1 MADETRGANG
11 LGKADDPGDASG
23 LGKADE
29 PGDADDLNRADDPD
43 DACGP
48 GCQASPEGPELA
60 RWFSDV
66 PAWLVRQAIDDAT
79 RDVCGYARDAWLPPS
94 VAARFKAGLVLR
106 SPVIVEMTSRFAGM
120 RTSWRFTVL
129 SNHAV
134 NVGELFDD
142 DAARARGQFGADTG
156 SRFLVLDVFRSGG
169 ALNSKTQALLLHLPD
184 DERWELIAQAFAAQ
198 RTAVVGSTELS
209 VSTPDSFGSLV
220 RAWRARFQE
229 ALARPL
235 SPELDDDWLTTCHDP
250 VGIDEGGRPYPLAT
264 PVEARL
270 RPLGDFDFRDV
281 AGHLV
286 LLTGAREELG
296 LDERGFGDGGVVS
309 AAYPH
314 ALCWCYLD
322 HERGLELRLLKA
334 CRITRAGGVETGSDL
349 DGLRLRVD
357 AGSVLSRECAPVL
370 DRALAECAQTITEL
384 HEAHADEDERM
395 APVRAVRGID
405 RFRSHAC
412 PDNVRAYLAGKRRMK
427 PEVTWLRSEYLDA
440 SGRVMARLLAEPAQD
455 CGVHEGDFL
464 PLALHDTIDGTLCLA
479 LVDG

>member
-1 MADETRGANG
+1 MAEEARGVGGPGRVSGPGGSGRASGPGGSGRASGSSSASDSNRQ
-11 LGKADDPGDASG
+11 DDPGDAG
-23 LGKADE
+23 
-29 PGDADDLNRADDPD
+29 
-43 DACGP
+43 
-48 GCQASPEGPELA
+48 LA
-60 RWFSDV
+60 RWFHDV
-66 PAWLVRQAIDDAT
+66 PTWFVRQALDDAT
-79 RDVCGYARDAWLPPS
+79 RDVYGYARDAWLPPS
-94 VAARFKAGLVLR
+94 VAARFEAGLVLR
-106 SPVIVEMTSRFAGM
+106 SPAIVEMTSRFAGM

-142 DAARARGQFGADTG
+142 DAAHARGQFGADTG
-156 SRFLVLDVFRSGG
+156 SRFLVLNVFRTEGTP
-169 ALNSKTQALLLHLPD
+169 NPKTQALLLHLPD
-184 DERWELIAQAFAAQ
+184 DERWELVAQAFAAECQ
-198 RTAVVGSTELS
+198 ATLGSRALDPAVPDPFRPLIAVWRT
-209 VSTPDSFGSLV
+209 
-220 RAWRARFQE
+220 RFQE
-229 ALARPL
+229 ALALPL
-235 SPELDDDWLTTCHDP
+235 PPELDDDWLTTCHDP
-250 VGIDEGGRPYPLAT
+250 VGIDEGGRPFPLES
-264 PVEARL
+264 PIEGRL
-270 RPLGDFDFRDV
+270 RPLGDLDFRDV

-296 LDERGFGDGGVVS
+296 LDERGFGDRGVVS

-384 HEAHADEDERM
+384 HEAHVDEDERM
-395 APVRAVRGID
+395 APVRAVRDVD
-405 RFRSHAC
+405 RFRSRAC
-412 PDNVRAYLAGKRRMK
+412 PDNVRAYLAGERRMK
-427 PEVTWLRSEYLDA
+427 PEVTWLRTECLDA
-440 SGRVMARLLAEPAQD
+440 SGRIMARLLAEPAQD
-455 CGVHEGDFL
+455 CGVHEGDLL